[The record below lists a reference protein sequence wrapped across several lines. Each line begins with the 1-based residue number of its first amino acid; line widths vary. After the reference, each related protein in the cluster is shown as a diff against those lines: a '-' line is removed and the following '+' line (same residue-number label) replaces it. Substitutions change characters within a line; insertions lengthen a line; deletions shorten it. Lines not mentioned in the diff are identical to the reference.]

1 MIDATR
7 NTIVPTSET
16 IATRSDTEQ
25 PNREPVQPN
34 LETSVPAE
42 PGVDVA
48 ALQQENEKLKKRL
61 GDQGNSVGELRRELA
76 QLQEQMNQPREPLQ
90 EVDFYDDPTAAVDR
104 AIEQKMAPLQ
114 KQMLEERATQ
124 ALSAIR
130 AAHGDYDDIVQSE
143 GFRGWMDSSRY
154 RQVLARE
161 AENSLDPQAAIEL
174 VNMYKADTDVTPA
187 QAVERDRELRASATE
202 SGRGYA
208 GSGARFSW
216 KQLQLLQVRDPQQY
230 KALLPQVMQAHKE
243 GRVDP

>member
-1 MIDATR
+1 MIKASRST
-7 NTIVPTSET
+7 TVPTSST
-16 IATRSDTEQ
+16 IATRSE
-25 PNREPVQPN
+25 PPSSEPVQPD
-34 LETSVPAE
+34 LEKSVSVEPAI
-42 PGVDVA
+42 DVA
-48 ALQQENEKLKKRL
+48 ALQQENDKLKKRL
-61 GDQGNSVGELRRELA
+61 GDQGNSVGELRQKLTDLESRLA
-76 QLQEQMNQPREPLQ
+76 QSSEQPQ
-90 EVDFYDDPTAAVDR
+90 EVDFFDDPTTAVNR
-104 AIEQKMAPLQ
+104 AVEQKLAPIQ
-114 KQMLEERATQ
+114 KQMNVERATQ

-130 AAHGDYDDIVQSE
+130 EAHGDYDDIVQSE

-161 AENSLDPQAAIEL
+161 AEANLDPQAAIEL

-202 SGRGYA
+202 AGRGYA

-216 KQLQLLQVRDPQQY
+216 TQLRLLQARDPQQY